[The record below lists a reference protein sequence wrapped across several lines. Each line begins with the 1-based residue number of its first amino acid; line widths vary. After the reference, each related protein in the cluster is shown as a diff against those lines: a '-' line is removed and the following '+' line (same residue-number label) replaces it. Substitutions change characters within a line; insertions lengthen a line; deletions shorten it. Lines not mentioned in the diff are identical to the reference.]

1 MRLFYRTSKKWR
13 RLSSVQPADTTFKP
27 GNIDKREVSRS
38 FGRAAADYDAHAV
51 LQREVTARLA
61 ERLALFKF
69 APQRILDVGCGTG
82 QGLGQLR
89 QVYPDALF
97 TALDIA
103 LPMLQTA
110 RQKIAPVSLLGKLL
124 DHLAP
129 LDKLFERV
137 APRAVRPPQFICAD
151 MERLPCKTSSQS
163 MLWSSLALQWA
174 GDTEACLREW
184 HRVLQPGGLVVFATF
199 GPDTLKELRQSFSSV
214 DGGEHVSRFTDLHDI
229 GDMLVHAGFQHPV
242 MEMEI
247 ITLTYADL
255 KNLMHDLKGIGA
267 HNAAATRPRG
277 MMGKAAWQKLQAAY
291 EQFRHNG
298 KLPATYEVIYGH
310 AWVGD
315 KTRLEDGRQVIRFNI
330 EQRKAGLR

>member
-1 MRLFYRTSKKWR
+1 MNLQ
-13 RLSSVQPADTTFKP
+13 VPDPVFKP
-27 GNIDKREVSRS
+27 GEIDKREVTRS
-38 FGRAAADYDAHAV
+38 FGRAAAHYDAHAI

-69 APQRILDVGCGTG
+69 EPQRILDVGCGTG
-82 QGLGQLR
+82 QGLGLLR
-89 QVYPDALF
+89 QTYAEASL

-103 LPMLQTA
+103 LPMLQSA
-110 RQKIAPVSLLGKLL
+110 RKKTAPVSMIRKLL
-124 DHLAP
+124 SRLAP
-129 LDKLFERV
+129 DTSCG
-137 APRAVRPPQFICAD
+137 AQFLCAD

-174 GDTEACLREW
+174 DDTEACLREW
-184 HRVLQPGGLVVFATF
+184 HRVLMPGGLLVFATL
-199 GPDTLKELRQSFSSV
+199 GPDTLKELRQAFSSV

-242 MEMEI
+242 MEMEM

-255 KNLMHDLKGIGA
+255 KSLLQDLKGIGA

-277 MMGKAAWQKLQAAY
+277 MMGKQAWQKLQAAY
-291 EQFRHNG
+291 ECFRHNG

-315 KTRLEDGRQVIRFNI
+315 KTRREDGRQVIRFNI

>member
-1 MRLFYRTSKKWR
+1 M
-13 RLSSVQPADTTFKP
+13 QPADTTFKP
-27 GNIDKREVSRS
+27 SDIDKREVSRS
-38 FGRAAADYDAHAV
+38 FGRAAAHYDAHAV

-69 APQRILDVGCGTG
+69 APERILDVGCGTG

-89 QVYPDALF
+89 QVYPDASF
-97 TALDIA
+97 AALDIA

-110 RQKIAPVSLLGKLL
+110 RQKIAPVSLFGKLFGRFARPGKLLGRFARLGKL
-124 DHLAP
+124 
-129 LDKLFERV
+129 FGRF
-137 APRAVRPPQFICAD
+137 APRASRPPQFICAD

-163 MLWSSLALQWA
+163 ILWSSLALQWA

-255 KNLMHDLKGIGA
+255 KNLLHDLKGIGA

-277 MMGKAAWQKLQAAY
+277 MMGKSAWQKLQAAY